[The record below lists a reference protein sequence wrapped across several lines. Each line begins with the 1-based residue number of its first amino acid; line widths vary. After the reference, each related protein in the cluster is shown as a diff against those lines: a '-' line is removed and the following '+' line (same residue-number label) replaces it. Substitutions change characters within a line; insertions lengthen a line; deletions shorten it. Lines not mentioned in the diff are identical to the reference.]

1 MTFQVLDEKGNH
13 FLELLDNDNKPLEPT
28 YSKGRIWLKYFG
40 HSNSLYARVTRTIV
54 NHAPISEY
62 RLRFFSREDFKYLYS
77 DYPIKTRCYI
87 LYNCK
92 RYNKYWNPRRDIIS
106 YFTLFLEYNSS
117 NFSFGENIT

>member
-40 HSNSLYARVTRTIV
+40 HSNSLYARATRAIV

-62 RLRFFSREDFKYLYS
+62 RLRFFPREDFKYLYS